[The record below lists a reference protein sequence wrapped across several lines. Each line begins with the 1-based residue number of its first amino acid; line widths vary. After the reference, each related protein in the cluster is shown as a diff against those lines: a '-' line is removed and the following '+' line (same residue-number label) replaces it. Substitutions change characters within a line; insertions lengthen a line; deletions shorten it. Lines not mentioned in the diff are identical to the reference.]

1 MPRRNSAGSVISAH
15 KLERAVLVVA
25 YVHYAIAYLA
35 FRLSAIASMRFVA
48 LMFSRENPCARI
60 APGFSILRTPTQQKG
75 GRLSGIDG
83 YAGNVSRYASQ
94 GNTRSRRP

>member
-35 FRLSAIASMRFVA
+35 FRLSVIASMRCPAF
-48 LMFSRENPCARI
+48 MFS
-60 APGFSILRTPTQQKG
+60 
-75 GRLSGIDG
+75 
-83 YAGNVSRYASQ
+83 
-94 GNTRSRRP
+94 